1 VDLPVDDVPTFSF
14 ASRSLWNNSS
24 IRTISCV
31 SAIAIVFW
39 RLTCAVGSAQAQSA
53 QSSEARLTLSE
64 GLPATGEML
73 SRDADGQL
81 VIRAHQLPERVAIDG
96 HLDEPFYRHF
106 QPASGFIQVEPRY
119 NEPATEQ
126 TQLWIFFDA
135 HAIYIGLRCFDSAP
149 ERWSSL
155 DMRRDSSGFGQG
167 ESVSVALDTFHDR
180 RNGFAFG
187 INPAGGISDGA
198 ITNERDN
205 NRDWNTI
212 WDSRVAR
219 FEGGWAVEMA
229 IPFSSLR
236 YAPGEQVWGI
246 NVRRTVQW
254 KNEMSYLNPVPLV
267 GDSPPQFGL
276 FRFSSAATLVGLMT
290 PPESKLFELKPYAI
304 SALKTDREADVP
316 YDNRG
321 SANIGFDAKIGVTRG
336 LTADFTFNTDFA
348 QVEDDEQQVNL
359 TRFSLFY
366 PEKREFF
373 LEGQGI
379 FAFGGASS
387 RGQGRGGDVPLPFF
401 SRRIGL
407 DDDGRAVPI
416 LGGARMTGRAGGYT
430 LGAVAIQTRE
440 EDASGQPS
448 TNFSVFR
455 ARRDILR
462 RSNVGVIVVNR
473 SAYGTRLSANQTYG
487 VDGVFSFFENVN
499 INTYVAKTQT
509 PGLRGDTE
517 SHRVELEYAGDRYG
531 LRLEEMR
538 IGRNFKPEAGYVQRA
553 DVRRNEGQ
561 LRFSPRPRSSAVVR
575 QYEYSFGIDQFTRL
589 SDGLLETRM
598 AQATFG
604 IQFHSSD
611 QFRLDVSD
619 NLEELTEPY
628 EVVDGVEIPLGRF
641 RFWNLEAQYEFG
653 SQRRMSGQLDYEG
666 GGFFG
671 GTKHTIGFSDGR
683 IEPVANLF
691 IEPTVS
697 INWIDIPQG
706 TFTAK
711 VAGGRFI
718 YMFSPR
724 TFISALVQYNSD
736 GGLLATNARF
746 RWEYRPGSD
755 LFIVYSDGRNT
766 IGRGRPTLRNRAVTV
781 KLTRFFR
788 V

>member
-1 VDLPVDDVPTFSF
+1 M
-14 ASRSLWNNSS
+14 ASRD
-24 IRTISCV
+24 
-31 SAIAIVFW
+31 
-39 RLTCAVGSAQAQSA
+39 
-53 QSSEARLTLSE
+53 
-64 GLPATGEML
+64 P
-73 SRDADGQL
+73 DGRL
-81 VIRAHQLPERVAIDG
+81 VIRAHRLPERIIVDG
-96 HLDEPFYRHF
+96 RLEEPLYTQFH
-106 QPASGFIQVEPRY
+106 PASGFVQVEPRHG
-119 NEPATEQ
+119 ERATEQ
-126 TQLWIFFDA
+126 TQLWVFFDGR
-135 HAIYIGLRCFDSAP
+135 AIYIGLRCFDSAP
-149 ERWSSL
+149 QQWSSL

-167 ESVSVALDTFHDR
+167 ESVSVAFDTFHDR
-180 RNGFAFG
+180 RNGFSFG
-187 INPAGGISDGA
+187 VNPAGGISDGA
-198 ITNERDN
+198 ITDERDN

-212 WDSRVAR
+212 WDSRVSR

-236 YAPGEQVWGI
+236 YAAGEQVWGI

-276 FRFSSAATLVGLMT
+276 FRFSSAATLVGLMP

-304 SALKTDREADVP
+304 SALKTDLEADVP

-321 SANIGFDAKIGVTRG
+321 SANLGLDAKVGVTRG
-336 LTADFTFNTDFA
+336 LTADFTYNTDFA

-379 FAFGGASS
+379 FGFGGATSQG
-387 RGQGRGGDVPLPFF
+387 RGRGGDVPMPFF
-401 SRRIGL
+401 SRRIGI

-416 LGGARMTGRAGGYT
+416 LGGARMTGRAGDYSI
-430 LGAVAIQTRE
+430 GAVSIQTRQD
-440 EDASGQPS
+440 DASGQPS
-448 TNFSVFR
+448 TNFSVLR
-455 ARRDILR
+455 VRRDILR
-462 RSNVGVIVVNR
+462 RSNVGLIVVNR

-487 VDGVFSFFENVN
+487 IDGVFSFFENVN
-499 INTYVAKTQT
+499 INTYIAKTQT

-517 SHRVELEYAGDRYG
+517 SHRLQFEYAGDRYG
-531 LRLEEMR
+531 GSFEETR
-538 IGRNFKPEAGYVQRA
+538 VGNDFNPEAGYVRRA
-553 DVRRNEGQ
+553 DVRRNQGQ

-575 QYEYSFGIDQFTRL
+575 QYEYSFGVDQYTRL
-589 SDGLLETRM
+589 SDGLVETRM
-598 AQATFG
+598 AQATFA
-604 IQFHSSD
+604 IDFQNSD

-628 EVVDGVEIPLGRF
+628 EVVEGVEIPHGKF
-641 RFWNLEAQYEFG
+641 RFPNLEVQYEFG
-653 SQRRMSGQLDYEG
+653 TQRKVSGQVDYEG

-683 IEPVANLF
+683 MEPVPNLF
-691 IEPTVS
+691 VEPNVS

-706 TFTAK
+706 RFTAK
-711 VAGGRFI
+711 LLGGRFI

-724 TFISALVQYNSD
+724 TFVSALAQYNSD
-736 GGLLATNARF
+736 GGVMATNARL

-755 LFIVYSDGRNT
+755 LFVVYTDGRNT
-766 IGRGRPTLRNRAVTV
+766 LGRRFPTLRNRAITV